1 MASTSSKGGR
11 PLTSLSKDDV
21 GDLLEALNLAKY
33 KPAFAEN
40 EVDGKVS
47 RARERER
54 EIFQNNCIF
63 HVFTASNPYYY
74 LPLSFH

>member
-47 RARERER
+47 RERER
-54 EIFQNNCIF
+54 
-63 HVFTASNPYYY
+63 
-74 LPLSFH
+74 